1 MFVVVCDKG
10 EDFDNKEGGCDN
22 EEGGSAKV
30 FIHVLCLPGW
40 QLVQPFLFQI
50 HIQLLW
56 RALTPLHL
64 QHGIYDDKKNCC
76 LVFFVVERTYAF
88 VQ

>member
-50 HIQLLW
+50 HIQPLQ

-76 LVFFVVERTYAF
+76 LVLLL
-88 VQ
+88 